1 MQFLAK
7 LENLKA
13 TERSVLAEYFV
24 PFSMKTEEILFYKG
38 DKPDGLYFI
47 DEGSVEEYFVFDPKR
62 GAAMPPLIKGPGDF
76 LGETV
81 LLGVNSP
88 STSIIIDPVKGSF
101 LKADKLSELK
111 AEKPELVLALTTA
124 VFQRTHLR
132 RNSLIHQLAAT
143 LDRQK
148 ALMEVSQGLNSP
160 FMLDSLLH
168 NIWVFALQFTNAE
181 RCTIFVIDEEKGD
194 LYSRILHD
202 EKIEEIRLPIG
213 KGIAGRVAQTGE
225 VINLADAYSS
235 EFFNPEI
242 DKKSGFHTRNILTV
256 PMKNPDGK
264 IIGAIQVLNK
274 KKGVFTR
281 EDEDFLQSMGVHASL
296 AIQRTLMAKSMAE
309 QESLAAIG
317 NFSAGII
324 HDIKNPLTVIKG
336 YSELLGMTHDDPKVK
351 RYMDTI
357 QSQIQRLLSMTQEVL
372 DFSHGVMRIE
382 KTEND
387 AVEFFKNLLST
398 FDMKLQEKHAELKQ
412 HFAKESIK
420 AVFDREKMMRVVI
433 NLITNSLE
441 AMKEGGTIIVNLD
454 SDDKNW
460 FFTVEDSGV
469 GIPADRLPKIFDK
482 FHSHGK
488 KHGTGLGLAI
498 TKQIV
503 EAHDGKITVESEEN
517 VSTTFKVVLPV
528 ISHA

>member
-1 MQFLAK
+1 MQFLAQ
-7 LENLKA
+7 LESLKKR
-13 TERSVLAEYFV
+13 ERSALAKYFE
-24 PFSMKTEEILFYKG
+24 PFSAEAEEILFYEG
-38 DKPDGLYFI
+38 DKPEGLYFI
-47 DEGSVEEYFVFDPKR
+47 EEGSVEEYFVFNPKR
-62 GAAMPPLIKGPGDF
+62 GATLPPLLKGPGDF

-81 LLGVNSP
+81 LLGINSP
-88 STSIIIDPVKGSF
+88 ATSVIIDTVKGKC
-101 LKADKLSELK
+101 LKSNKLAELK
-111 AEKPELVLALTTA
+111 TEKPELILALTTA
-124 VFQRTHLR
+124 VFQRAHLR
-132 RNSLIHQLAAT
+132 RNSLIYQLGTT

-168 NIWVFALQFTNAE
+168 NIWVFAIQFTSAE

-202 EKIEEIRLPIG
+202 EKIEEIRLPLG
-213 KGIAGRVAQTGE
+213 KGIAGYVAQTGE
-225 VINLADAYSS
+225 VINLDDAYSS
-235 EFFNPEI
+235 ELFNPEI

-256 PMKNPDGK
+256 PMRNPDGK
-264 IIGAIQVLNK
+264 LIGAIQVLNK
-274 KKGVFTR
+274 KNGAFTR

-296 AIQRTLMAKSMAE
+296 AIQRTLLTKSMAE

-336 YSELLGMTHDDPKVK
+336 YSELLGMTHDDPKVRK
-351 RYMDTI
+351 YMDTI
-357 QSQIQRLLSMTQEVL
+357 QSQIQRLLSMIQEVL
-372 DFSHGVMRIE
+372 DFSHGVVRIE

-398 FDMKLQEKHAELKQ
+398 FDIKLQERNAELKQ
-412 HFAKESIK
+412 HFARDKFI
-420 AVFDREKMMRVVI
+420 AFFDREKMMRVVI

-441 AMKEGGTIIVNLD
+441 AMKEGGTITVNVD
-454 SDDKNW
+454 ADDKNW
-460 FFTVEDSGV
+460 FFTIEDSGV
-469 GIPADRLPKIFDK
+469 GISADRLPKIFDK

-488 KHGTGLGLAI
+488 KNGTGLGLAI

-503 EAHDGKITVESEEN
+503 EAHDGKITVESTEN
-517 VSTTFKVVLPV
+517 VGSIFKVTLPV
-528 ISHA
+528 KK